1 MVIHD
6 PVTNLSAEGVNMKNV
21 LKKLWF
27 GTEGQDL
34 TEYALLV
41 VLIALAAIAAMT
53 TLGSAISDVFSNAAG
68 NLAAT

>member
-1 MVIHD
+1 
-6 PVTNLSAEGVNMKNV
+6 MKN
-21 LKKLWF
+21 LMKRLWAE
-27 GTEGQDL
+27 TEGQDL

-53 TLGSAISDVFSNAAG
+53 KLGSAISNVFSNAAG